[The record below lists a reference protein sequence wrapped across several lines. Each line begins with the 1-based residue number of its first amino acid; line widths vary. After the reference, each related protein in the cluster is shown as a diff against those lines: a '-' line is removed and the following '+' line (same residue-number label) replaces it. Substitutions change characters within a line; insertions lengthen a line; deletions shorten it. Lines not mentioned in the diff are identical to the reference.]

1 MSGAWVRS
9 GMLVGATQLIAEL
22 GGDPLDV
29 CRLAGVDAGAFSDP
43 DRPIT
48 MTSAVL
54 FLSEASRACS
64 CESFGLQLSL
74 RRDLSG
80 LGPLW
85 LLMRSA
91 STVGQLLYD
100 LARYYVIYSRGAL
113 VDAHL
118 EHGDLFLTYSLA
130 AGLPADDRHFIELGL
145 ALLCNELNKHAA
157 RGWRPASVQLRH
169 APPAELTW
177 HRRFF
182 GTRLSFNQDRNAV
195 RIDAGLLG
203 RPLVGGD
210 MRPRK
215 AMSAVVER
223 RQSELPELAL
233 VKVESAIRA
242 LLPFSRCTIGDIAL
256 AVSASTRTLQR
267 RLTASGTTFQTMRDR
282 VRADLALKYLQQSTL
297 QLTQIAD
304 ILGYSEPS
312 AFTRSFR
319 RWHGSSPRDAR
330 QEHRQG
336 LDRPLDRPSGAR

>member
-9 GMLVGATQLIAEL
+9 GMLVGAPQLIAEL
-22 GGDPLDV
+22 GGDALRV
-29 CRLAGVDAGAFSDP
+29 CRKAGVDAAAFADP

-48 MTSAVL
+48 MASAVL
-54 FLSEASRACS
+54 FLSEAAQACH

-85 LLMRSA
+85 QLMRSA
-91 STVGQLLYD
+91 GTVRQLLED

-113 VDAHL
+113 VDAHA
-118 EHGDLFLTYSLA
+118 EHGDLYLTYSLA
-130 AGLPADDRHFIELGL
+130 AGLPADDRQFIELGL
-145 ALLCNELNKHAA
+145 ALLCNELCRHAPG
-157 RGWRPASVQLRH
+157 GWRPASVQLRH
-169 APPAELTW
+169 APPAELAW

-182 GTRLSFNQDRNAV
+182 GPRVSFNQDRNAV
-195 RIDAGLLG
+195 RVEARLLG
-203 RPLVGGD
+203 GPLIDGD
-210 MRPRK
+210 MRPRQ

-233 VKVESAIRA
+233 VQVESAIRA
-242 LLPFSRCTIGDIAL
+242 LLPFSSCTIGDVAL
-256 AVSASTRTLQR
+256 AVSASPRTLQR
-267 RLTASGTTFQTMRDR
+267 RLAAGGTTFQSMRDR

-297 QLTQIAD
+297 RLAQIAD

-319 RWHGSSPRDAR
+319 RWHGTSPSDAR
-330 QEHRQG
+330 RERFSAS
-336 LDRPLDRPSGAR
+336 P